1 MNFLFRGDRKYIQ
14 GADIYIFIEYLI
26 KKKTFSNL
34 DLSFKGFLTTQPI
47 IKINNI
53 KSKTPNFSNNYIV
66 SCIIEEKKNKTIIN
80 FKNSK
85 KIISNS
91 FSYDENIFYK
101 YFSLSKNSI
110 ASCKMKTSFRDIEIL
125 VALTKFWHKKKV
137 NKSGKWIFNRIKLIK
152 NFENKYIKNIKIKN
166 VSNKFNKY
174 TVSSIFQNNKL
185 IGEIHFSLK

>member
-14 GADIYIFIEYLI
+14 GADIYIFIENLI

-53 KSKTPNFSNNYIV
+53 KSKSPNFSNNYIV

-85 KIISNS
+85 KIISTS

>member
-1 MNFLFRGDRKYIQ
+1 
-14 GADIYIFIEYLI
+14 
-26 KKKTFSNL
+26 
-34 DLSFKGFLTTQPI
+34 
-47 IKINNI
+47 
-53 KSKTPNFSNNYIV
+53 
-66 SCIIEEKKNKTIIN
+66 
-80 FKNSK
+80 
-85 KIISNS
+85 
-91 FSYDENIFYK
+91 
-101 YFSLSKNSI
+101 
-110 ASCKMKTSFRDIEIL
+110 MKTSFRDIEIL

>member
-14 GADIYIFIEYLI
+14 GADIYIFIENLI

-152 NFENKYIKNIKIKN
+152 NFENKKIKNIKIKN

>member
-14 GADIYIFIEYLI
+14 GADIYIFIENLI

-85 KIISNS
+85 KIISTS

>member
-14 GADIYIFIEYLI
+14 GADIYIFIENLI